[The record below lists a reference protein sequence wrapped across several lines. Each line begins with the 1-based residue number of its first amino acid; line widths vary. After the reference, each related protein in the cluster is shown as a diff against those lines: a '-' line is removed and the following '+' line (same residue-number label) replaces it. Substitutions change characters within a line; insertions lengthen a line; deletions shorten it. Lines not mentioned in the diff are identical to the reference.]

1 MQSLSSIHTRQACF
15 HSDKDTPVAS
25 ETKDTPV
32 TSETKDTPVSNKLT
46 NRVENITEKE
56 GHRQIYFPLMLA
68 HPALALTIKLA
79 HT

>member
-1 MQSLSSIHTRQACF
+1 MQSLSSIHTRRACF
-15 HSDKDTPVAS
+15 HSDKDTPVTSETKDTPVAS

-32 TSETKDTPVSNKLT
+32 SNKLT
-46 NRVENITEKE
+46 NHRKHTEKE